1 MARKKREEEHEN
13 VERWLVSYADF
24 ITLLFAFF
32 VVMYAISSVN
42 EGKYR
47 VMSDSLINAFR
58 EVRTTEKPIPLG
70 NKNPAILP
78 GTGQPIGHA
87 VMQPAAVT
95 AEQQQA
101 TERMKKVA
109 KNVLDA
115 MQPLN
120 QNGKVRVTQSPRGIT
135 VEINASLL
143 FNSGDAVL
151 HPESRE
157 ALAAVAN
164 VLASVYNP
172 VQVEGHSDNVPI
184 NSPLYPSNWELSSAR
199 AGSVVR
205 LFAELGVPTTR
216 MVAIGYADNQPLDTN
231 ATLEGR
237 ARNRRVNVLILNEVG
252 GAAKELSLQSGPAAA
267 ATPSTIAPPAAR

>member
-13 VERWLVSYADF
+13 IERWLVSYADF

-32 VVMYAISSVN
+32 VVMYAISSIN

-47 VMSDSLINAFR
+47 VMSDSLISAFR
-58 EVRTTEKPIPLG
+58 EVRTTDKPISMG
-70 NKNPAILP
+70 SKTPAILP
-78 GTGQPIGHA
+78 GTGKPIGHTA
-87 VMQPAAVT
+87 QVPAADSP
-95 AEQQQA
+95 EQQQA
-101 TERMKKVA
+101 TEHMKKVA
-109 KNVLDA
+109 KNVIDA

-143 FNSGDAVL
+143 FDSGDAVL
-151 HPESRE
+151 HPDSKE
-157 ALAAVAN
+157 ALAAVAK
-164 VLASVYNP
+164 VLAGTDNP
-172 VQVEGHSDNVPI
+172 IQVEGHSDNVPI
-184 NSPLYPSNWELSSAR
+184 NSPAYPSNWELSSAR

-231 ATLEGR
+231 ATPEGR
-237 ARNRRVNVLILNEVG
+237 ARNRRVSVLILNEVG
-252 GAAKELSLQSGPAAA
+252 GAAREVSLQNNLKAAA
-267 ATPSTIAPPAAR
+267 VPGAPPAKP